1 MGEAALFPCPALRG
15 NIIGPQGRRPR
26 GARPLPRRGER
37 APCVAPPGPWEILL
51 RKPLEHIG
59 AVSLL
64 GWETLIKGLR
74 PPYEWDLLGAELYHL
89 GVRSLSITNITA
101 LFTGMVIAVQTA
113 YSLGAYGV
121 KSFTGDM
128 VSLSIVRELG
138 PVLTGLM
145 MAGRVGSGITA
156 EIGSMKVTEQVDAIR
171 ALAADPVRKLVVPKV
186 VATVVMVP
194 VLTIL
199 ACFVGIVGGGFIAVT
214 NLGQTTAFY
223 MQHVRNA
230 LGFADLFSGL
240 GKSVFFAVFISVVG
254 CYNGLQT
261 TGGASGVGRYTTYT
275 VVAASIMI
283 LISDFFLTKLFV
295 AVF

>member
-1 MGEAALFPCPALRG
+1 M
-15 NIIGPQGRRPR
+15 
-26 GARPLPRRGER
+26 
-37 APCVAPPGPWEILL
+37 LL
-51 RKPLEHIG
+51 
-59 AVSLL
+59 A
-64 GWETLIKGLR
+64 WDALIKALT
-74 PPYEWDLLGAELYHL
+74 PPYEWGLLMSELHHL

-156 EIGSMKVTEQVDAIR
+156 EIGSMTVTEQVDAIR
-171 ALAADPVRKLVVPKV
+171 VLAADPVKKLVVPKV
-186 VATVVMVP
+186 VAVFIMVP

-199 ACFVGIVGGGFIAVT
+199 ADFVGILGGMFIAVY
-214 NLGQTTAFY
+214 NLDQPAMFY
-223 MQHVRNA
+223 IQHVRNA
-230 LGFADLFSGL
+230 VGFQDIFSGL
-240 GKSVFFAVFISVVG
+240 GKSFFFALFISVVG

-261 TGGASGVGRYTTYT
+261 RGGASGVGQYTTHT
-275 VVAASIMI
+275 VVIASIAI
-283 LISDFFLTKLFV
+283 LVSDFFLTKLFM
-295 AVF
+295 AF